1 MLRGVPMRTGKIL
14 AIFGLIAS
22 TFAVFVKVMTPTNV
36 QFIIDG
42 SVIELSNIP
51 EIYGS
56 SDMILVGISCFVMGS
71 SLVYLWLIDRNEPVL
86 TGAADLRRRWDELL
100 KKLSNPDEKRIV
112 SLIIEEGGTIF
123 QSQLVDRSGYSKSK
137 VSLILDRLEAKKI
150 LERKRRGMSNAI
162 VLKY

>member
-1 MLRGVPMRTGKIL
+1 MRTGKIL

-22 TFAVFVKVMTPTNV
+22 TFAVFVKVMMPTNV
-36 QFIIDG
+36 QFIIDE
-42 SVIELSNIP
+42 SVIEFSNIP

-56 SDMILVGISCFVMGS
+56 SDMILVSISCFVMGS

-86 TGAADLRRRWDELL
+86 TGASGLRRRWDELL
-100 KKLSNPDEKRIV
+100 EKLSNPDEKRIV
-112 SLIIEEGGTIF
+112 SLIIDEGGTIF

-150 LERKRRGMSNAI
+150 LERKRHGMSNAI
-162 VLKY
+162 VLK

>member
-1 MLRGVPMRTGKIL
+1 MRTGKIL

-22 TFAVFVKVMTPTNV
+22 TFAVFVKVLTPTNV

-51 EIYGS
+51 EIYSS

-71 SLVYLWLIDRNEPVL
+71 SLVYLWLIDRTKPVL
-86 TGAADLRRRWDELL
+86 TSASELKRRWDELL
-100 KKLSNPDEKRIV
+100 EKLSNPDEKRIV

-123 QSQLVDRSGYSKSK
+123 QSQLVDRSGYSKTK

>member
-1 MLRGVPMRTGKIL
+1 MRTGKIL
-14 AIFGLIAS
+14 AVFGLIAS
-22 TFAVFVKVMTPTNV
+22 TFAVFVKVLTPTNI

-51 EIYGS
+51 EIYSS
-56 SDMILVGISCFVMGS
+56 SDIILVGISCFVLGS
-71 SLVYLWLIDRNEPVL
+71 SLVYLWLIDKSEPVL
-86 TGAADLRRRWDELL
+86 TGASELKRRWDELL
-100 KKLSNPDEKRIV
+100 EKISNPDEKRIV

>member
-1 MLRGVPMRTGKIL
+1 MRTGKIL

-22 TFAVFVKVMTPTNV
+22 TFAIFVKVMTPTTV
-36 QFIIDG
+36 QFTIDK
-42 SVIELSNIP
+42 SVIEFSNIP

-56 SDMILVGISCFVMGS
+56 SDMILVSISCFVMGS

-86 TGAADLRRRWDELL
+86 TDVSSLKSRWNGLL
-100 KKLSNPDEKRIV
+100 EKLSNPDEKRIV
-112 SLIIEEGGTIF
+112 SLIIDEGGTIF

-137 VSLILDRLEAKKI
+137 VSLLLDRLEAKKI

-162 VLKY
+162 VLK

>member
-1 MLRGVPMRTGKIL
+1 MRTGKIL

-22 TFAVFVKVMTPTNV
+22 TVAVFVKVLTPTNV
-36 QFIIDG
+36 QLIIDG

-51 EIYGS
+51 EIYSS
-56 SDMILVGISCFVMGS
+56 SDMILVGVSCFVLGS
-71 SLVYLWLIDRNEPVL
+71 SLAYLWLIDRNEPVT
-86 TGAADLRRRWDELL
+86 TGASDLKRRWDELL
-100 KKLSNPDEKRIV
+100 EKISNPDEKRII
-112 SLIIEEGGTIF
+112 SLIIDEGGTIF

>member
-1 MLRGVPMRTGKIL
+1 MRTGKIL

-22 TFAVFVKVMTPTNV
+22 TFAVFVKVMTPTSV

-42 SVIELSNIP
+42 SVIEFSNIP

-56 SDMILVGISCFVMGS
+56 SDMILISISCFVMGS
-71 SLVYLWLIDRNEPVL
+71 SLVYLWLIGKNEPVRA
-86 TGAADLRRRWDELL
+86 GASELRRRWDELL
-100 KKLSNPDEKRIV
+100 EKLSNPDEKRIV
-112 SLIIEEGGTIF
+112 SLIIDEGGTIF

-150 LERKRRGMSNAI
+150 LERKRHGMSNAI
-162 VLKY
+162 VLK

>member
-1 MLRGVPMRTGKIL
+1 MRTGKIL
-14 AIFGLIAS
+14 AVFGLVAS
-22 TFAVFVKVMTPTNV
+22 TFAVFVKVLTPTNV

-51 EIYGS
+51 EIYSS
-56 SDMILVGISCFVMGS
+56 SDMILVGISFFIMGS
-71 SLVYLWLIDRNEPVL
+71 SLVYLWLIDRNKPVP
-86 TGAADLRRRWDELL
+86 TGASELRRRWDELL
-100 KKLSNPDEKRIV
+100 EKLSNPDEKRIV
-112 SLIIEEGGTIF
+112 GLIIDEGGTIF
-123 QSQLVDRSGYSKSK
+123 QSQLVERSGYSKSK

>member
-1 MLRGVPMRTGKIL
+1 MRTGKIL

-22 TFAVFVKVMTPTNV
+22 TFAVFVKIMTPTTV

-42 SVIELSNIP
+42 SVIEFTNNP

-56 SDMILVGISCFVMGS
+56 SDVILISISCFVMGS
-71 SLVYLWLIDRNEPVL
+71 SLVYLWLIDKNQPVL
-86 TGAADLRRRWDELL
+86 TGASELKMRWDELL
-100 KKLSNPDEKRIV
+100 EKLTNPDEQKIV

-150 LERKRRGMSNAI
+150 VERKRHGMSNAI
-162 VLKY
+162 VLK

>member
-1 MLRGVPMRTGKIL
+1 MRTGKIL

-22 TFAVFVKVMTPTNV
+22 TVAVFVKVLTPTNV

-51 EIYGS
+51 EIYS
-56 SDMILVGISCFVMGS
+56 SFDMILVSVSCFVLGS
-71 SLVYLWLIDRNEPVL
+71 SLAYLWLIDKNEPVP
-86 TGAADLRRRWDELL
+86 TGASDLKRRWNELL
-100 KKLSNPDEKRIV
+100 EKTSNPDEKRII
-112 SLIIEEGGTIF
+112 SLIVEEGGTIF

>member
-1 MLRGVPMRTGKIL
+1 MRTGKIL

-22 TFAVFVKVMTPTNV
+22 TIAVFVKVLTPTNV

-42 SVIELSNIP
+42 SIIELSNIP
-51 EIYGS
+51 EIYS
-56 SDMILVGISCFVMGS
+56 PSDMILVGISCFVMGS
-71 SLVYLWLIDRNEPVL
+71 SLAYLWLIDRNEPVP
-86 TGAADLRRRWDELL
+86 TGASDLKRRWDELL
-100 KKLSNPDEKRIV
+100 EKTSNPDEKRII

>member
-1 MLRGVPMRTGKIL
+1 MRTGKIL

-51 EIYGS
+51 EIYSS
-56 SDMILVGISCFVMGS
+56 SDMILVGVSCFVMGS

-86 TGAADLRRRWDELL
+86 TGAAELRRRWDELL
-100 KKLSNPDEKRIV
+100 ENLSNPDEKRIV
-112 SLIIEEGGTIF
+112 SLIIDEGGTIF
-123 QSQLVDRSGYSKSK
+123 QSQLVDKSGYSKTK

>member
-1 MLRGVPMRTGKIL
+1 MRTGKIL

-22 TFAVFVKVMTPTNV
+22 TFAVFVKVMTPTTV

-42 SVIELSNIP
+42 SVIEFSNIP

-56 SDMILVGISCFVMGS
+56 SDMILISISCFVMGS
-71 SLVYLWLIDRNEPVL
+71 SLVYLWLIGKNEPVRA
-86 TGAADLRRRWDELL
+86 GASELRRRWDELL
-100 KKLSNPDEKRIV
+100 EKLSNPDEKRIV
-112 SLIIEEGGTIF
+112 SLIIDEGGTIF

-150 LERKRRGMSNAI
+150 LERKRHGMSNAI
-162 VLKY
+162 VLK

>member
-162 VLKY
+162 V

>member
-1 MLRGVPMRTGKIL
+1 MRTGKIL

-22 TFAVFVKVMTPTNV
+22 TFAVFVKVLTPTNV

-51 EIYGS
+51 EIYSS
-56 SDMILVGISCFVMGS
+56 SDMILVGVSCFVMGS

-86 TGAADLRRRWDELL
+86 TGAAELKRRWDELL
-100 KKLSNPDEKRIV
+100 EKLSNPDEKRIV